1 MSVAQIGSRLREK
14 VADFSGILSKG
25 FGKVER
31 RFIHEVLYGVQAR
44 QSVRLSEI
52 ARSLNETI
60 PLKKTMER
68 LSTRLGRKKMGEEIT
83 NCVIEEGASRVGKDT
98 LLILDPTDITKPYAK
113 KMEYLADVRDASE
126 DTIGKGYWMIEVIA
140 AEAGEREVTPLY
152 QSLYSQEAPEFDSE
166 NSEILDAVGAVAKHT
181 GTNGVWVID
190 RGGDRLK
197 LLKPLLEAQR
207 RFIIRMRGDRH
218 ALYRGR
224 ERSMLELAR
233 ACPLPYAERIV
244 KEVKG
249 KEVVY
254 NVQYGFRKIKL
265 SWCTKPLYLLVVT
278 GFGEKPLMLLTPI
291 ELKKKRSLLW
301 WVLESYLTRWRI
313 EETIRFIKQSYDLED
328 IRVLTYD
335 RLQNMMALVLAAVY
349 FAAVYLGTQPKLEIM
364 ATHILKA
371 AKRIFGIPDF
381 RYYALADGIGQI
393 LNRIDKGPRMD
404 KSRCQGSAQLL
415 LFEFD

>member
-1 MSVAQIGSRLREK
+1 MSIARIGSRLREK
-14 VADFSGILSKG
+14 LADFSGILSKG

-31 RFIHEVLYGVQAR
+31 RFIHDVVYGIQTR

-52 ARSLNETI
+52 ARSLNEKI

-68 LSTRLGRKKMGEEIT
+68 LSPRRGRKKMGEEIT
-83 NCVIEEGASRVGKDT
+83 NAVIRQGASRVGEDT

-113 KMEYLADVRDASE
+113 EMEYLADVRDGSTN
-126 DTIGKGYWMIEVIA
+126 TIGRGYWMIEVIA
-140 AEAGEREVTPLY
+140 AQTGEREVTPLY
-152 QSLYSQEAPEFDSE
+152 QSLDSQEAPDFDSE
-166 NSEILDAVGAVAKHT
+166 NTEILDAVAAVAKHT
-181 GTNGVWVID
+181 GTDGVWVID

-197 LLKPLLEAQR
+197 LLKPLLEERR

-224 ERSMLELAR
+224 ERSMLDLAR
-233 ACPLPYAERIV
+233 ACPLLYADRIV

-249 KEVVY
+249 KEIAY

-265 SWCTKPLYLLVVT
+265 SWCEKPLYLLVVT
-278 GFGEKPLMLLTPI
+278 GFGHKPLMLLTPI
-291 ELKKKRSLLW
+291 ELKKNRSLLW

-313 EETIRFIKQSYDLED
+313 EETIRFIKQSYNLED

-335 RLQNMMALVLAAVY
+335 RLRNMMALVLAAVY

-393 LNRIDKGPRMD
+393 LNRIDKGPRKD
-404 KSRCQGSAQLL
+404 KSETQGSAQLQ
-415 LFEFD
+415 LFDFG